1 VEMRRYA
8 NMKSKE
14 ALENTNNN
22 VAWGLRHDCIVCDYC
37 QNMALPFFGKDQ
49 PGATYYYS
57 PLTMICFGV
66 ANVGIAKHKLKA
78 FIYNEGDG
86 SKGGNSVSSFL
97 FNYLKQQG
105 WYDTTKG
112 SRKELTIIMD
122 NCGGQNKNRMVLRFA
137 VLLVELGV
145 YERVN
150 CTFLVAGHTKNSCDR
165 LFNLLKLQYRP
176 HNIFVEDDL
185 MEKLNHHELIEA
197 YRVKDEDFKDFDS
210 FEDSY
215 YRKLESGSVN
225 AYQQFFA
232 VKEFKIK
239 DRGGEE
245 AIRDTRG
252 YLFRQV
258 TTAEGREV
266 QQQDLKK
273 RGLDRDVMRDS
284 FPGLL
289 SIVPPLGVRPIKQV
303 EMYDRWRKFVPL
315 AHQDDPI
322 YNMPDADTIAKV
334 KGERGKKKTVVDDD
348 VVDDGKKSPEGGA
361 AAMPAATALEDLEM
375 AHI

>member
-1 VEMRRYA
+1 M
-8 NMKSKE
+8 
-14 ALENTNNN
+14 
-22 VAWGLRHDCIVCDYC
+22 
-37 QNMALPFFGKDQ
+37 
-49 PGATYYYS
+49 
-57 PLTMICFGV
+57 
-66 ANVGIAKHKLKA
+66 
-78 FIYNEGDG
+78 
-86 SKGGNSVSSFL
+86 
-97 FNYLKQQG
+97 
-105 WYDTTKG
+105 
-112 SRKELTIIMD
+112 
-122 NCGGQNKNRMVLRFA
+122 
-137 VLLVELGV
+137 
-145 YERVN
+145 
-150 CTFLVAGHTKNSCDR
+150 
-165 LFNLLKLQYRP
+165 QYRP
-176 HNIFVEDDL
+176 HNIFIEDDL
-185 MEKLNHHELIEA
+185 LEKLNHHELITA
-197 YRVKDEDFKDFDS
+197 YRVKAEDFKDFDS

-215 YRKLESGSVN
+215 YRRLESGSVN

-303 EMYDRWRKFVPL
+303 EMYDRWKKFVPL

-334 KGERGKKKTVVDDD
+334 KGERGRKKTATTEED
-348 VVDDGKKSPEGGA
+348 VVDDAKSPEGGST
-361 AAMPAATALEDLEM
+361 AMPAAEQDGDLPM
-375 AHI
+375 ANV